1 MDRLAERT
9 QVHGLEKANLL
20 LVLIVTQALQV
31 LLLAVSVFAFFVVFG
46 AVIMKHGVQEAWIGS
61 TIHALPYA
69 TNLSVELLQVSVFLA
84 AFSGLYFTVYAV
96 TDETYRDQF
105 FTEIKAELEKA
116 VGVRAVYL
124 AARGDA
130 DATATAADLA
140 PTSCRPARASSPC
153 RCRCAAGRRAPPRCA
168 APCSPPGAPGR
179 AP

>member
-1 MDRLAERT
+1 
-9 QVHGLEKANLL
+9 
-20 LVLIVTQALQV
+20 
-31 LLLAVSVFAFFVVFG
+31 
-46 AVIMKHGVQEAWIGS
+46 VQEAWTGS

-124 AARGDA
+124 AARSDER
-130 DATATAADLA
+130 AT
-140 PTSCRPARASSPC
+140 
-153 RCRCAAGRRAPPRCA
+153 
-168 APCSPPGAPGR
+168 
-179 AP
+179 